1 MSEQKEPTTLDTV
14 NIVTIHRKR
23 QLENQTI
30 SKGIFG
36 TTSIKHWSPEKSPEC
51 YVTNLSHS
59 EFSKQLKTQPF
70 VSLYDPIREEHI
82 AINTTEIADVRFKKC
97 KQESEKKSC

>member
-1 MSEQKEPTTLDTV
+1 MSEQKASTTLDAL

-30 SKGIFG
+30 NKNLFG

-51 YVTNLSHS
+51 YVTNLSHA
-59 EFSKQLKTQPF
+59 EFSKQLKTQSF
-70 VSLYDPIREEHI
+70 VSLYDPIREEYVS
-82 AINTTEIADVRFKKC
+82 INTTEIADIRFKKC
-97 KQESEKKSC
+97 TKESEEKSC